1 MKRIEAKT
9 KEICETNQVIHHSK
23 IKAEFGLKD
32 LKDKLERYN
41 RRKEDKIMNWKV
53 SQGRWEK

>member
-32 LKDKLERYN
+32 KLERYN